1 MVLIVELALVVLFS
15 IICSVYDVRA
25 KSVPVWLL
33 VTGPASIAIFKL
45 IFERPFNGW
54 WLITA
59 GVAGLFYFIVRQVT
73 RGKLGMADV
82 LFGVFQGMVLSSPHL
97 LLCILI
103 ECGSATL
110 AFFIIHKHASGKSLP
125 FIPFMA
131 GGLLISYLI
140 SFCY

>member
-1 MVLIVELALVVLFS
+1 MVLVLELTVIVLFS
-15 IICSVYDVRA
+15 IACSLWDIKKRA
-25 KSVPVWLL
+25 VPVWLL
-33 VTGPASIAIFKL
+33 VTGPTSIAIFKL
-45 IFERPFNGW
+45 IFERPFNVW

-59 GVAGLFYFIVRQVT
+59 GVAGLFYFIVRLIT

-82 LFGVFQGMVLSSPHL
+82 LFGVFQGIVLSSPHL
-97 LLCILI
+97 LLCILT
-103 ECGSATL
+103 ECGLAAL
-110 AFFIIHKHASGKSLP
+110 AFFIIHKRASGKSLP